1 MSENVHSDLNRK
13 LRVAARSLGRAGL
26 AHAYGHYSVRL
37 DANHFLVCA
46 PKPMTLLESS
56 DEGTVVPVTGALPDG
71 VLGEVRIHQQIYSQR
86 PDIRSVARS
95 MPPKVMSLSTLSLTP
110 EPRHGFGSYF
120 APFVP
125 LWDDPLLI
133 RSDEQASALVQ
144 VMGKSRA
151 VVMRGNGAVVA
162 GSSPEEVL
170 VLTWYLEDAA
180 RVELDVLGCG
190 AARPGKTLTQ
200 TQCETRATFSGRILE
215 RMWDYLSAGDCEL

>member
-1 MSENVHSDLNRK
+1 MFDNVRSDADRK

-46 PKPMTLLESS
+46 PKPMALLDSS
-56 DEGTVVPVTGALPDG
+56 DEGTVVPVKGALPDG

-86 PDIRSVARS
+86 PSIQSVARS
-95 MPPKVMSLSTLSLTP
+95 MPPKVMSLSTLSRTP
-110 EPRHGFGSYF
+110 SPRHGFGSYF
-120 APFVP
+120 SPSVP

-133 RSDEQASALVQ
+133 RSDAQASALAD
-144 VMGKSRA
+144 VMGESRA

-162 GSSPEEVL
+162 GGSPEEVL

-180 RVELDVLGCG
+180 RVELDVLACG
-190 AARPGKTLTQ
+190 AGLLGKTLTE